1 MKKAISIINASRK
14 NDGITIGICR
24 TASILKNLGYD
35 VKWYQVLDRYTTKS
49 LPDYDHLILGV
60 KTAPEIISMGITR
73 TRFVSK
79 RFDINNKGLI
89 LITEPTLINFMQN
102 PMTSIVKFHDFRA
115 FTEYSDKFLTRFLY
129 KMKIRKLR
137 KIQYAIFS
145 TEFMKN
151 EAENQ
156 GITPSMSV
164 TIKDKPRFNLQKEH
178 IDLSL
183 GHLKNGVIT
192 ITCIS
197 TDRPY
202 KNLALFLEIAK
213 ELYRNDPEG
222 YRFIL
227 VSKVGKELSKKIH
240 RENIIEVVEEVVDI
254 KDIYNRTDIVIVPS
268 KYEGFCLPLVEAT
281 YFGIP
286 VVSFQLPPF
295 VELLGKYELFQN
307 SDDLSIWTK
316 SIEKLRD
323 PFYYEQISEFLINR
337 AEAIEA
343 ENTEEKLRLFI
354 DSIFEKAFSGTNK
367 DHVI

>member
-1 MKKAISIINASRK
+1 MNKVISIINASRK
-14 NDGITIGICR
+14 NDGITIVISR
-24 TASILKNLGYD
+24 TASILKKMGYD
-35 VKWYQVLDRYTTKS
+35 VKWYQILDRYTAKS
-49 LPDYDHLILGV
+49 LPDYDHLIPGV

-89 LITEPTLINFMQN
+89 LIAEPTLINFMQH
-102 PMTSIVKFHDFRA
+102 PMTSIVRFHDFRA
-115 FTEYSDKFLTRFLY
+115 FTDYSDKFLTRLLY
-129 KMKIRKLR
+129 RMKIRKLR
-137 KIQYAIFS
+137 KTQYAIFS
-145 TEFMKN
+145 TEFVKK
-151 EAENQ
+151 EAENH
-156 GITPSMSV
+156 GITPKMSV
-164 TIKDKPRFNLQKEH
+164 TIKDKPRFNPEKGHL
-178 IDLSL
+178 DLALS
-183 GHLKNGVIT
+183 HLKNGVIT

-213 ELYRNDPEG
+213 ELHKNDPEG

-240 RENIIEVVEEVVDI
+240 SGNIIEVVEEVADI
-254 KDIYNRTDIVIVPS
+254 KDIYNRTDILIVPS
-268 KYEGFCLPLVEAT
+268 KYEGFCLPLVEAI

-295 VELLGKYELFQN
+295 IEILGKYELFQN
-307 SDDLSIWTK
+307 SDNPYIWAK

-354 DSIFEKAFSGTNK
+354 DSIFEKTLSTSNK
-367 DHVI
+367 NHVI